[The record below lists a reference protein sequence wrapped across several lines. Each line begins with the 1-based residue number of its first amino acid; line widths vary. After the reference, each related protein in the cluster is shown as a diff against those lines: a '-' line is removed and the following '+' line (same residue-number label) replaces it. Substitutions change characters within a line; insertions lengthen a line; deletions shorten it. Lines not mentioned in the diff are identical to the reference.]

1 MCEKQASTERPNHV
15 NAEATFV
22 MYEAIFKEFWY
33 LCVPMSSSLTYFC
46 GIAATVFIAVS
57 LVIAAVRW
65 FHMCRPF
72 DRKPE
77 YYYPGRPF
85 VVGIYLNA
93 LILLPYVVHPD
104 SPDAWY
110 LVRIYFLPVTLY
122 HFTIMLFAYF
132 GTVMKWKKWR
142 RSMFLVSL
150 PLILIQLAAFVMA
163 VMPGNQVGSVAPM
176 LSWAV
181 LYVAGILVSGVCLV
195 ALTLVL
201 VWAGQSDADDY
212 SNRNDFPVVTA
223 RRWVGMVVLNGLL
236 CWVAVLSASQAMM
249 GVVMMLFA
257 GSSIVFIITAL
268 HPHRARPVED
278 EPVTCEEPACRE
290 PETPSRKQ
298 QSALEAIH
306 IVMVE
311 QKAYLDA
318 HLTIQDVANR
328 CGYSRSALSGLF
340 RAQLGGF
347 FNYVNH
353 LRLQHVEAYLQ
364 EHPGAPLQEA
374 ILESG
379 FNSRQAY
386 YSVKARIK

>member
-1 MCEKQASTERPNHV
+1 MN
-15 NAEATFV
+15 
-22 MYEAIFKEFWY
+22 EAIFKEFWY
-33 LCVPMSSSLTYFC
+33 ICHPMGSSLTYFC

-72 DRKPE
+72 DRKPD

-93 LILLPYVVHPD
+93 LLLIPYVVHPD

-122 HFTIMLFAYF
+122 HFTVMLFAYF
-132 GTVMKWKKWR
+132 GSVMQWR
-142 RSMFLVSL
+142 RWRLPMFLVSL
-150 PLILIQLAAFVMA
+150 PLLLIQLAAFVMA
-163 VMPGNQVGSVAPM
+163 VMPGNQVGSVAPN
-176 LSWAV
+176 LSWAA
-181 LYVAGILVSGVCLV
+181 LYVAGALVSGVCLV
-195 ALTLVL
+195 AMTMVM
-201 VWAGQSDADDY
+201 VWAGQSDADDF
-212 SNRNDFPVVTA
+212 SNRNDFPVVSA
-223 RRWVGMVVLNGLL
+223 RRWVGMVVVNGTL
-236 CWVAVLSASQAMM
+236 CWVATLSASQTIMA
-249 GVVMMLFA
+249 VVMLMFA
-257 GSSIVFIITAL
+257 SSSVLFIITAL
-268 HPHRARPVED
+268 HPHRGRPVE
-278 EPVTCEEPACRE
+278 EEPAERESASKE
-290 PETPSRKQ
+290 PENVPSRKQ
-298 QSALEAIH
+298 QSALDAIH
-306 IVMVE
+306 IVMEE

-347 FNYVNH
+347 FNYVNS

-364 EHPGAPLQEA
+364 AHPGAPLQEA

-386 YSVKARIK
+386 YSVKARLS

>member
-1 MCEKQASTERPNHV
+1 
-15 NAEATFV
+15 

-33 LCVPMSSSLTYFC
+33 LCDPMSPSLTYFC
-46 GIAATVFIAVS
+46 GIAATAFISVS
-57 LVIAAVRW
+57 LVIAVVRW
-65 FHMCRPF
+65 FHMCRPY
-72 DRKPE
+72 DRKPD
-77 YYYPGRPF
+77 YYYPGRPY

-93 LILLPYVVHPD
+93 LILLPYVLHPD

-132 GTVMKWKKWR
+132 GKVMKWKRWR
-142 RSMFLVSL
+142 RPMYYVGL

-163 VMPGNQVGSVAPM
+163 VMPGKQIGSVDPK

-181 LYVAGILVSGVCLV
+181 LYVAGILVSGICLV
-195 ALTLVL
+195 ALTMVM
-201 VWAGQSDADDY
+201 VWAGQSDADDF
-212 SNRNDFPVVTA
+212 SNRNDFPVVSA
-223 RRWVGMVVLNGLL
+223 RRWTGMVIVNGSL
-236 CWVAVLSASQAMM
+236 CWVAVLSASQVMM
-249 GVVMMLFA
+249 AVVMMLFA
-257 GSSIVFIITAL
+257 SSSVIFITTAL
-268 HPHRARPVED
+268 HPHRGRPVED
-278 EPVTCEEPACRE
+278 EPDSKEPACRE
-290 PETPSRKQ
+290 PEAAPSRQQ

-328 CGYSRSALSGLF
+328 SGYSRSSLSCLF
-340 RAQLGGF
+340 RAYLGGF
-347 FNYVNH
+347 FNYVNQ
-353 LRLQHVEAYLQ
+353 LRLQHVETYLQ

-386 YSVKARIK
+386 YSVKARLSA

>member
-1 MCEKQASTERPNHV
+1 MQRPSLV
-15 NAEATFV
+15 NGEATFV
-22 MYEAIFKEFWY
+22 MDEAIFKEFWY
-33 LCVPMSSSLTYFC
+33 LCHPMSASLTYFC
-46 GIAATVFIAVS
+46 GISATTFIAVS

-72 DRKPE
+72 DRKPG

-93 LILLPYVVHPD
+93 LLLLPYVVHPD

-110 LVRIYFLPVTLY
+110 LVRIYFLPVTLF

-132 GTVMKWKKWR
+132 GTVMQWKKWR
-142 RSMFLVSL
+142 LLMFLVSL
-150 PLILIQLAAFVMA
+150 PLILIQLAAFMMA
-163 VMPGNQVGSVAPM
+163 VMPGDQVGSVNPQ
-176 LSWAV
+176 LSWAA
-181 LYVAGILVSGVCLV
+181 LYVVGILVSGVGIV
-195 ALTLVL
+195 AMTMVL
-201 VWAGQSDADDY
+201 VWAGQSDADDF
-212 SNRNDFPVVTA
+212 SNRNDFPVVSA
-223 RRWVGMVVLNGLL
+223 RRWVGMVMVNGTL

-249 GVVMMLFA
+249 AAVMLLFA
-257 GSSIVFIITAL
+257 CSSVFFIITAL
-268 HPHRARPVED
+268 HPHRGRPVED
-278 EPVTCEEPACRE
+278 EPAKQEESAQE
-290 PETPSRKQ
+290 PEAPSKRQ
-298 QSALEAIH
+298 QSALEAIR

-311 QKAYLDA
+311 QQAYLDA

-328 CGYSRSALSGLF
+328 CGYSRSALSSLF

-347 FNYVNH
+347 FNYVNS

-364 EHPGAPLQEA
+364 AHPGAPLQEA

-386 YSVKARIK
+386 YSVKARLS